1 MPPALLASRTLPRV
15 RPCLRS
21 LARPAAR
28 CLHASAAACASSGA
42 PVAAMDADVRAVV
55 AATHTTPTQA
65 VVFLSGGGSQV
76 RTPQ

>member
-1 MPPALLASRTLPRV
+1 MPPALLASRALPSV

-42 PVAAMDADVRAVV
+42 PAAAMDADVRAVV
-55 AATHTTPTQA
+55 AATHATPTQA

-76 RTPQ
+76 RTLQ